1 MSEIRVLNGLGDI
14 DETARL
20 QVEPSLIAD
29 GRIVIGGF
37 GQVKTGFGN
46 RMSVPLS
53 EDQMSEDPGLFA
65 ELTFEQAVDL
75 STELTR
81 VLAGQAEKLRKKTEG
96 A

>member
-1 MSEIRVLNGLGDI
+1 MSEIRVLNSLGDI
-14 DETARL
+14 DKDARL
-20 QVEPSLIAD
+20 QVERSLIAD

-46 RMSVPLS
+46 RLSVPLS

-65 ELTFEQAVDL
+65 ELTFEQAMDL
-75 STELTR
+75 NARLATVLAEQTEL
-81 VLAGQAEKLRKKTEG
+81 LRKKTEG